1 MSSGNTY
8 PVKRVRFSG
17 KRVPILLQDVNGPCP
32 LIALA
37 NVLFLRGKVDLPAG
51 AGEVDAV
58 RGPKGSGRELSWS
71 WVEKDVPMP
80 HHVPAHAHRPLQD
93 RVTQLL
99 VGYFLDAN
107 PSEGRSEEVQVA
119 LHRQLEEA
127 INLLP
132 KLSTGIDVNVRFTTT
147 DGFEVRTG
155 REAGQR
161 MGMAVV
167 VGSQQSEAA
176 QPISLQTLRDDLWSC
191 HPHLLSSQFTSETGL
206 FDLMHVRLVHGWLVD
221 PQVWERSGSGGG
233 GGVAPRLFS
242 GGAREI
248 V

>member
-1 MSSGNTY
+1 MSSGSTY
-8 PVKRVRFSG
+8 PVKRVRFAG
-17 KRVPILLQDVNGPCP
+17 KKVPILLQDVNGPCP

-58 RGPKGSGRELSWS
+58 RGAMGPGQGTFMELGR
-71 WVEKDVPMP
+71 KDVPTP
-80 HHVPAHAHRPLQD
+80 HHGPAHAHRPLQD

-147 DGFEVRTG
+147 DGFEVRIG
-155 REAGQR
+155 REGWADGRGWGWWRGPVVSNETQR
-161 MGMAVV
+161 CP
-167 VGSQQSEAA
+167 S
-176 QPISLQTLRDDLWSC
+176 PCQTVRDG
-191 HPHLLSSQFTSETGL
+191 F
-206 FDLMHVRLVHGWLVD
+206 
-221 PQVWERSGSGGG
+221 
-233 GGVAPRLFS
+233 
-242 GGAREI
+242 
-248 V
+248 